1 LINAVRSLGSC
12 CESHFKITDLLVL
25 DVVHKLRTPAMGVV
39 STLTDTLAEHG
50 HAGAQPMAPA
60 DAMWYW
66 LATKFATDQ
75 FMVFVFAGTP
85 ASVQDA
91 VDEVIGRARSCPDLG
106 LRVRRRNLNLRFPE
120 WDPGPVEARQVA
132 IRQSDGQAWPDFL
145 GELARLMDDQLDPRA
160 DSWRLHVFPSVHGAP
175 RAVGESTV
183 VVLQITH
190 ALGDGTRTADLA
202 GVLFGRDD
210 PPAPVVSRQVGKRVQ
225 AVLAARRA
233 AQQLASDTEAGAVPP
248 AKPAVPPLS
257 TNNRPTGRRILRT
270 IAHHPDE
277 LPGPTVLVGA
287 LVAVSE
293 ALSGYLRER
302 GEDVSALTA
311 EVPTVKPG
319 ERRAR
324 NHITAEAVGL
334 YPDAG
339 SQAERLRLIVGD
351 LMNLRRRNQHPA
363 LAAADLAFDAIPAPL
378 RRLGVWR
385 LDADQEVT
393 TVQGNT
399 VVSVVDRGAADL
411 SFGGCPVLL
420 TSSYPSLMPM
430 LGLAHGVHRIGD
442 SVAISVHTTDTNMPD
457 VDDYIQRLEAA
468 IAR

>member
-1 LINAVRSLGSC
+1 MGGC
-12 CESHFKITDLLVL
+12 CESHFKITDLLIR
-25 DVVHKLRTPAMGVV
+25 DVMHKLRTSLMGVA
-39 STLTDTLAEHG
+39 STLTDTLAQHG
-50 HAGAQPMAPA
+50 HAGTQPMAPA

-85 ASVQDA
+85 PSVPDA
-91 VDEVIGRARSCPDLG
+91 VDEVVARARNCPDLG
-106 LRVRRRNLNLRFPE
+106 LRIRRRNLNLRFPQ
-120 WDPGPVEARQVA
+120 WDPSPVSASRVA
-132 IRQSDGQAWPDFL
+132 IRQSDGVSWPDFL
-145 GELARLMDDQLDPRA
+145 GELAGLMDHQLDPRV

-175 RAVGESTV
+175 RAVGPSTV

-202 GVLFGRDD
+202 GVLFGRDE
-210 PPAPVVSRQVGKRVQ
+210 PPAPVVPRRVGNRVQ

-233 AQQLASDTEAGAVPP
+233 AQQLASDTEAGSVPP
-248 AKPAVPPLS
+248 AKPPVPALS

-302 GEDVSALTA
+302 GEDVSLLAA
-311 EVPTVKPG
+311 EVPAAKSG

-334 YPDAG
+334 YPAAA
-339 SQAERLRLIVGD
+339 SRAERLRLIVGD
-351 LMNLRRRNQHPA
+351 LMDLRRRSQHPA
-363 LAAADLAFDAIPAPL
+363 FAAADLAFDAIPAPL

-385 LDADQEVT
+385 LDENQEFT

-442 SVAISVHTTDTNMPD
+442 SVAISVHTTDAVMPD
-457 VDDYIQRLEAA
+457 VDEYIQRLEAA